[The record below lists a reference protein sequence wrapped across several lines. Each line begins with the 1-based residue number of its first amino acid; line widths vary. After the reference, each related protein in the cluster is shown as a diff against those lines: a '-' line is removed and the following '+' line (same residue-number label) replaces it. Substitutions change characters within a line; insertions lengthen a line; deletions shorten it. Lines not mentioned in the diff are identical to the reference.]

1 MGVSRRLVLFVI
13 ITLIA
18 ILPGCANKPSQSGD
32 TTAGTEYMSITD
44 DGGRTV
50 KLEHKPA
57 RTVVLSP
64 SFLDILYT
72 VDGTAVGRPSTKN
85 LDVPAAA
92 RQVAEVGYVYNINM
106 EKVVALGPDLVI
118 AFQGMHE
125 KLVPLLESNHIPVI
139 LVKLK
144 TYQDV
149 LDKVRLFSAIAGTK
163 DKGEQIARQLE
174 AEVRATTDKI
184 PDKPVKVAIL
194 HATAKSVTVE
204 LENSIAGNVAKI
216 LKLSN
221 IAEGSLPL
229 EGDPDNTPFSLEK
242 LVESDPDIIF
252 VTTMGKDPEIE
263 KRMQTDVKSNP
274 AWAGVKAV
282 RNQKV
287 YYLPQDL
294 FLLNP
299 GLKYPEAVEYMA
311 SIAYPEVFG
320 HEQ

>member
-1 MGVSRRLVLFVI
+1 MVNKRIILLAIIALAMLLSGCSGNSLQSKDKTVS
-13 ITLIA
+13 
-18 ILPGCANKPSQSGD
+18 Q
-32 TTAGTEYMSITD
+32 EYLSITD

-50 KLEHKPA
+50 NLEHKPV

-64 SFLDILYT
+64 SFLDILYA

-92 RQVAEVGYVYNINM
+92 RQVPEVGYVYNINM
-106 EKVVALGPDLVI
+106 EKVVALEPDLVI
-118 AFQGMHE
+118 AFQGIHE

-139 LVKLK
+139 LVKMK

-149 LDKVRLFSAIAGTK
+149 LDKVRLFSAIAGTQ
-163 DKGEQIARQLE
+163 DKGEQIAREIE
-174 AEVRATTDKI
+174 AKVRATTAKI
-184 PDKPVKVAIL
+184 PDKPVKIAIL

-204 LENSIAGNVAKI
+204 LENSIAGNAAKM

-221 IAEGSLPL
+221 IAAGNLPL

-263 KRMQTDVKSNP
+263 KRMNIDVKSNP

-287 YYLPQDL
+287 YYLPQEL

-299 GLKYPEAVEYMA
+299 GLKYPDAVEYMA
-311 SIAYPEVFG
+311 RIAYPEVFG